1 MASVFVLA
9 TDGGTHSADSWADMM
24 GQLLFPISPDIA
36 QHKLLAAKHTQLAIS
51 EALAQH
57 AATVIST
64 EHDHLKND
72 SDARF
77 ACDHDGH
84 LYVEEALK
92 AVHEVTDKSQWA
104 SHMRSV
110 EPVLRA
116 ELQRHF
122 DAVQNVERM
131 HHSDH
136 NPSDAGDAYKAQFH
150 GALGV

>member
-36 QHKLLAAKHTQLAIS
+36 QHKLLAAKSTQLKIS
-51 EALAQH
+51 EALAGHTQKIMD
-57 AATVIST
+57 A
-64 EHDHLKND
+64 ELGHLGTD
-72 SDARF
+72 SDSRF
-77 ACDHDGH
+77 AADHDGH

-92 AVHEVTDKSQWA
+92 AVHAVTDETQWKD
-104 SHMRSV
+104 HMRQV
-110 EPVLRA
+110 EPILRA

-122 DAVQNVERM
+122 DTIQNVERM

-136 NPSDAGDAYKAQFH
+136 NPSDAGDAYKAQYH
-150 GALGV
+150 GVGV